1 MSKDS
6 KPQSLGLFEASKSK
20 TAANISVKREELA
33 GKLGS
38 TMFKG
43 IVDHKIKEME
53 DWAYKVG
60 MKAIKA
66 LADSEQACEQ
76 ASKLKPDNV
85 VISATGVRSEN
96 YTQETFNKKKKT
108 FDTHNQLVDFMDKA
122 FAGKEEDIKALEA
135 FLDKNFK

>member
-1 MSKDS
+1 MSKDNN
-6 KPQSLGLFEASKSK
+6 PQSLGLFEVSKSK
-20 TAANISVKREELA
+20 TAADISKKREESA
-33 GKLGS
+33 IKLGS

-53 DWAYKVG
+53 DWAYKIG
-60 MKAIKA
+60 IRAIKA

-85 VISATGVRSEN
+85 VISPSGVKSEN
-96 YTQETFNKKKKT
+96 YTQETYNKKKRV
-108 FDTHNQLVDFMDKA
+108 FDIHAQLVDSMDKA
-122 FAGKEEDIKALEA
+122 FAGKEEDIKALES